1 MTDVSA
7 ELAHLE
13 AAIADKGA
21 SAADLDRLAV
31 LKLSSGDAGGAVR
44 AYQELLATGAQPN
57 AALYNNLGAALLR
70 AGRLDEAIE
79 VLRSAL
85 VLEPTY
91 LRARA
96 NLGRALCEAGRI
108 DESLALLRAAVAERG
123 DYVPALINLGAAHA
137 AAGELSPALAA
148 LEAAL
153 RLEPGQIEA
162 RNTLGLVRL
171 WSGQVASAVTMLRET
186 TALAPEHADAHANLA
201 HALFAS
207 GAWAEAWPH
216 FEYRFRRT
224 AHRTPPRHPAHAQR
238 WDGTIRPDQELWL
251 VGEQGLGDQLQFAR
265 YAPVLAA
272 AGQRCVIA
280 CEPCLVNLL
289 AQSGLHADVVAFD
302 TQPKPQTVRWVP
314 LLSVA
319 NWHKTTPVSVPGAD
333 GYLKAEPGRIV
344 RWKERLAPVGLRVA
358 LAWAGNPR
366 METGPYAGRSPPLTQ
381 LEPLL
386 TVPGVEFV
394 SLQKGAGEAQLDSVP
409 FAAAIRRFT
418 DLDAGEDALLDTAA
432 ILKCVDLLVT
442 SDTVIAHLGGA
453 LGVPTW
459 LCLMSEPDWRWMR
472 EGTTT
477 PWYRSMRLFRQLTR
491 GDWRSVYGQ
500 VADELRGRQTSC
512 RSEASPH

>member
-1 MTDVSA
+1 MSDVNA
-7 ELAHLE
+7 ELARLE
-13 AAIADKGA
+13 AAMAGSGA
-21 SAADLDRLAV
+21 SAAELDRLAM

-44 AYQELLATGAQPN
+44 AYQALLATVAKPP

-85 VLEPTY
+85 VVDPSY

-108 DESLALLRAAVAERG
+108 AESIALLQAAVAEHG
-123 DYVPALINLGAAHA
+123 DHVPALVNLGAAHA
-137 AAGELSPALAA
+137 AAGALTPARAV

-153 RLEPGQIEA
+153 RLEPGHIEA

-171 WSGQVASAVTMLRET
+171 WSGQVASAVAILREAT
-186 TALAPEHADAHANLA
+186 ELAPEHADAHANLA

-207 GAWAEAWPH
+207 GEWAEAWPH

-224 AHRTPPRHPAHAQR
+224 AYRTPLRHPADAQR
-238 WDGTIRPDQELWL
+238 WDGTIRAGQELWL
-251 VGEQGLGDQLQFAR
+251 IGEQGLGDQLQFVR

-280 CEPCLVNLL
+280 CEPSLVNLL
-289 AQSGLHADVVAFD
+289 AQSGLDADVVAYGSRPRM
-302 TQPKPQTVRWVP
+302 QSVRWVP
-314 LLSVA
+314 LLSVPV
-319 NWHKTTPVSVPGAD
+319 WHKTTPASVPGAG
-333 GYLKAEPGRIV
+333 GYLTAEPARV
-344 RWKERLAPVGLRVA
+344 ARWKERLPGVELRVA

-366 METGPYAGRSPPLTQ
+366 METGPYAGRSPPLAQ

-394 SLQKGAGEAQLDSVP
+394 SLQKGTGEKQLDAVP
-409 FAAAIRRFT
+409 FAAAIRRFP
-418 DLDAGEDALLDTAA
+418 DLDAGEHALLDTAA

-442 SDTVIAHLGGA
+442 SDTAIAHLGGA

-477 PWYRSMRLFRQLTR
+477 PWYRSMRLFRQTTR
-491 GDWRSVYGQ
+491 GDWRSVYAQ
-500 VADELRGRQTSC
+500 IADELRRMQ
-512 RSEASPH
+512 A